1 MKIDFFARRTHFIDH
16 MLPVW
21 RQLES
26 ERGQFFV
33 PAAIA
38 DYARMRGVEV
48 TVITSPPRPSPRRRG
63 EPPNAMLVCAYGD
76 LAVAHRMVDPRR
88 KFIFMEHGVGITYGV
103 HPGYA
108 GGKGMRK
115 KVSLFLAPNEIVRAK
130 TEKAIP
136 GVEQVVIGTPK
147 LDAWAHPHPQP
158 FPLNGG
164 RVPVVCISFH
174 WDGSKIQPE
183 AGNAFGYFRRV
194 LPDLAQWHEF
204 KLIGHGHPREID
216 FFAREYQKL
225 GIEVVRDFDE
235 VMERADVYVCDNS
248 STIFE
253 FCVTGK
259 PVVLMNAPQYR
270 RHIYWGIRFWD
281 YTEIGPMV
289 DEPEDLLV
297 AILVALKGTTYYAAR
312 REIAIQNLFPYLGC
326 SAKRAAEAIR
336 EWLSHVP

>member
-1 MKIDFFARRTHFIDH
+1 MKIDLFARRTHFIDH

-38 DYARMRGVEV
+38 DYARKRGVDV
-48 TVITSPPRPSPRRRG
+48 TSITTPPRPSPRKSG
-63 EPPNAMLVCAYGD
+63 EPRNAMLVCAYGD
-76 LAVAHRMVDPRR
+76 LSVAHRTDPRR
-88 KFIFMEHGVGITYGV
+88 KLIFMEHGIGITYGG

-108 GGKGMRK
+108 GGKGMRQK
-115 KVSLFLAPNEIVRAK
+115 ASLFLAPNEIVRAK

-136 GVEQVVIGTPK
+136 GVDQVVIGTPK
-147 LDAWAHPHPQP
+147 MDAWVHPHPQP

-183 AGNAFGYFRRV
+183 AGNAFGHFRRV
-194 LPDLAQWHEF
+194 LPDLARWDGF
-204 KLIGHGHPREID
+204 KLIGHGHPREMD
-216 FFAREYQKL
+216 HFAREYEKL

-235 VMERADVYVCDNS
+235 VMERADIYVCDNS

-259 PVVLMNAPQYR
+259 PVVLMNAPGYR
-270 RHIYWGIRFWD
+270 RHVHWGIRFWD

-289 DEPEDLLV
+289 DQPEDLLSSILY
-297 AILVALKGTTYYAAR
+297 AIESAEIW
-312 REIAIQNLFPYLGC
+312 REQREKAVQDLFPYLGS
-326 SAKRAAEAIR
+326 SAKRAADAIR